1 MRIATLSL
9 GDGVAIV
16 VRRGDRMDALIS
28 ADRVAACFS
37 PRESDSHKGTYGN
50 LLTVCGS
57 YGMAGAALLCARA
70 ALRSGVGLLTA
81 AIPQSVYPLMAG
93 VLPEAVYMPL
103 PQTADGRLS
112 TEALPTLVPRVLRAD
127 AVVMGCGLGTGE
139 DVRAVVTEVL
149 RQHTCPLVL
158 DADGI
163 NVITAHT
170 LVEETGAA
178 PRILT
183 PHPLEFARLSGIPI
197 EEVQSDRVGVARR
210 FADTYGVILVLKGHH
225 TVVAAPD
232 RAPLI
237 NPTGNA
243 GMATGGSGDVLAGII
258 GSLAAQGMDAYDA
271 AVCGV
276 YLHGAAGDAAAQRL
290 SQHAMLPSDM
300 INELC
305 HLFLKLE

>member
-1 MRIATLSL
+1 M
-9 GDGVAIV
+9 DGYITAE
-16 VRRGDRMDALIS
+16 
-28 ADRVAACFS
+28 RVAACFS
-37 PRESDSHKGTYGN
+37 PREADSHKGTYGN
-50 LLTVCGS
+50 LMTVCGS

-81 AIPQSVYPLMAG
+81 ALAESVYPLLAG
-93 VLPEAVYMPL
+93 TLPEAVYLPL
-103 PQTADGRLS
+103 PQNEEGRFS
-112 TEALPTLVPRVLRAD
+112 VDALPTLLQRA
-127 AVVMGCGLGTGE
+127 ASATALVVGCGLGRGE
-139 DVRAVVTEVL
+139 DVATIVRELL
-149 RQHTCPLVL
+149 RHHTVPLVL

-163 NVITAHT
+163 NAISAHT
-170 LVEETGAA
+170 LVEETGTS

-183 PHPLEFARLSGIPI
+183 PHPLEFARLSGMTV
-197 EEVQSDRVGVARR
+197 EEIQRDRVGAARR
-210 FADTYGVILVLKGHH
+210 FADAYGVILVLKGHH

-237 NPTGNA
+237 NLTGNA

-258 GSLAAQGMDAYDA
+258 GALAAQGMDAYDA

-300 INELC
+300 IDELGS
-305 HLFLKLE
+305 LFLRLEK

>member
-1 MRIATLSL
+1 MERYIT
-9 GDGVAIV
+9 
-16 VRRGDRMDALIS
+16 
-28 ADRVAACFS
+28 ADRVALCFS
-37 PRESDSHKGTYGN
+37 PRQAESHKGTYGN

-81 AIPQSVYPLMAG
+81 AIPSSVYPLMAG
-93 VLPEAVYMPL
+93 VLPEAVYLPL

-112 TEALPTLVPRVLRAD
+112 SAARPDLLQRAARAD
-127 AVVMGCGLGTGE
+127 AIVIGCGLGKGE
-139 DVRAVVTEVL
+139 DTQELVRELL
-149 RQHTCPLVL
+149 RRHTCPLVL

-163 NVITAHT
+163 NAISAHT

-197 EEVQSDRVGVARR
+197 ETVQRDRTDVARR

-225 TVVAAPD
+225 TVVAAPG
-232 RAPLI
+232 RMPLI

-300 INELC
+300 IDELC

>member
-1 MRIATLSL
+1 M
-9 GDGVAIV
+9 DGYITAE
-16 VRRGDRMDALIS
+16 
-28 ADRVAACFS
+28 RVAACFS
-37 PRESDSHKGTYGN
+37 PREADSHKGTYGN
-50 LLTVCGS
+50 LMTVCGS

-81 AIPQSVYPLMAG
+81 ALAESVYPLLAG
-93 VLPEAVYMPL
+93 VLPEAVYLPL
-103 PQTADGRLS
+103 PQNAGGQLCVD
-112 TEALPTLVPRVLRAD
+112 ALPTLLQRA
-127 AVVMGCGLGTGE
+127 ASATALVAGCGLGRGE
-139 DVRAVVTEVL
+139 DVAAVVRELL
-149 RQHTCPLVL
+149 RHHTVPLVL

-163 NVITAHT
+163 NAISAHT
-170 LVEETGAA
+170 LVEETGTA

-183 PHPLEFARLSGIPI
+183 PHPLEFARLSGMTV
-197 EEVQSDRVGVARR
+197 EEIQRDRAGAARR

-276 YLHGAAGDAAAQRL
+276 YLHGTAGDAAAARL
-290 SQHAMLPSDM
+290 SQRAMLPSDM
-300 INELC
+300 IDELGS
-305 HLFLKLE
+305 LFLRLEK